1 MAILVSGCGVVETDT
16 HGTIKTFKRA
26 VFSAAS
32 GDVVAAVAGKRIKV
46 YAYSLQAGA
55 DSSAVQLTNGS
66 GGSNLTINWS
76 LNNREGLASATIKP
90 PNYLFATT
98 AGTSLYAV
106 VTGTIS
112 VEVSYWDDDAS

>member
-1 MAILVSGCGVVETDT
+1 
-16 HGTIKTFKRA
+16 
-26 VFSAAS
+26 
-32 GDVVAAVAGKRIKV
+32 GKRIKV

-98 AGTSLYAV
+98 AGTS
-106 VTGTIS
+106 
-112 VEVSYWDDDAS
+112 